1 MGSNRIVLFYFFF
14 TLNKKSDKL
23 YLGGFVVSSINDK
36 IREYIF
42 NTDSVMNSIENLY
55 FTKMNEE
62 ILRLLLCDYYKVK
75 YTEAIVNGKYEFMN
89 DFKSINTLLARCKE
103 DPQFLLNVLKSSYI
117 FKTSDIIKKMIV
129 FEELNQAYQDP
140 MLMKIT
146 NLHILDKMSYTF
158 VYDIDSFKDY
168 YASYRDN
175 NSTEVDNSLVVE
187 YITSKLLDI
196 KDMRNEE
203 LKNFVLEFLKDYYKF
218 IYFIRNKFG
227 ENFLDLSDNI
237 YYKLIRSNSLN
248 KIIKFAT
255 NNYDFLYNTL
265 YGYLF
270 YSIEL
275 PDYEKE
281 LVNEY
286 FFNNENNKMQKKLK
300 MKK

>member
-1 MGSNRIVLFYFFF
+1 MRKLSTSVL
-14 TLNKKSDKL
+14 
-23 YLGGFVVSSINDK
+23 
-36 IREYIF
+36 
-42 NTDSVMNSIENLY
+42 
-55 FTKMNEE
+55 
-62 ILRLLLCDYYKVK
+62 
-75 YTEAIVNGKYEFMN
+75 
-89 DFKSINTLLARCKE
+89 
-103 DPQFLLNVLKSSYI
+103 
-117 FKTSDIIKKMIV
+117 
-129 FEELNQAYQDP
+129 
-140 MLMKIT
+140 
-146 NLHILDKMSYTF
+146 
-158 VYDIDSFKDY
+158 DIDI
-168 YASYRDN
+168 
-175 NSTEVDNSLVVE
+175 TSLVAFTYVK
-187 YITSKLLDI
+187 TKLIDNTKANKVI
-196 KDMRNEE
+196 
-203 LKNFVLEFLKDYYKF
+203 KNFVLEFLKDYYKF